1 MHQSIT
7 LKRETQPYNSPQ
19 VHFKNGQKYIQQGQ
33 RRPQKS
39 KVIMKL
45 INKMSRPWKRIMLFY
60 RSNQEEF

>member
-1 MHQSIT
+1 MHHSAT
-7 LKRETQPYNSPQ
+7 LKGETQPYNSPQ
-19 VHFKNGQKYIQQGQ
+19 VYFKNGQKYIQQGQ